1 MTRDGVTSDGAR
13 SQTARLGWLE
23 RCLIGVAALLPLGT
37 FLRPLWH
44 YYFEAPQYPEG
55 LSMQIW
61 SYQLTGRVDLINGLN
76 HYVGFM
82 KLDAAD
88 FWELKVLPVLVALV
102 VLGGL
107 FVVIQG
113 RKRPFDLWLAGYGL
127 FAVLGMTDFYRW
139 LYKFGHTVDPRAAIT
154 MEGYTPPMIGE
165 SVFMNFYITAWPGWG
180 AYALA
185 GGFVLGLA
193 VWGWRLFRTR
203 GRRAAPLKASAV
215 AALLAALLLS
225 GCSTPKPVP
234 IVIGQDLCAFCE
246 MLISD
251 PGYPAQLVTKTG
263 KAYKFDSIE
272 CLLAFVHDGP
282 VARDQVHS
290 MWVTDFNEPGK
301 LLKVEEAHFLRSGQ
315 LRSPMGLNVTA
326 FRTLKE
332 LEDVRAEV
340 GGVQVRH
347 ADLLDM
353 VIQSGLI
360 ERVAA
365 HDHGMGMGEGHDA
378 GETPAAGM
386 MHAADE
392 MQGAGDEDQP

>member
-1 MTRDGVTSDGAR
+1 MTSDGVTR
-13 SQTARLGWLE
+13 SVARLNWIE
-23 RCLIGVAALLPLGT
+23 RGLIAIAALLPLGT
-37 FLRPLWH
+37 FFRPLWH
-44 YYFEAPQYPEG
+44 YFFEAPQYPEG
-55 LSMQIW
+55 LAMQIW

-88 FWELKVLPVLVALV
+88 FWELKVLPILVVLV

-107 FVVIQG
+107 FVVIRG
-113 RKRPFDLWLAGYGL
+113 RKRLFDIWLAGYGL

-154 MEGYTPPMIGE
+154 MEGYTPPMLGE

-185 GGFVLGLA
+185 GGFVLGML
-193 VWGWRLFRTR
+193 VWLWRFIRTR
-203 GRRAAPLKASAV
+203 RSSAATLRTSAATALIASL
-215 AALLAALLLS
+215 LLA
-225 GCSTPKPVP
+225 GCSAPKPVP

-251 PGYPAQLVTKTG
+251 PGYATQLVTKTG

-272 CLLAFVHDGP
+272 CMLAFVYEGT
-282 VARDQVHS
+282 VTRDQIHS
-290 MWVTDFNEPGK
+290 MWVTDFNDPSK
-301 LLKVEEAHFLRSGQ
+301 LLKVEEARYLRSGM

-326 FRTLKE
+326 FRTQKE

-340 GGVQVRH
+340 GGMEV
-347 ADLLDM
+347 AYDNLLDM
-353 VIQSGLI
+353 VVQSGLI

-365 HDHGMGMGEGHDA
+365 HDHDMNGSHG
-378 GETPAAGM
+378 
-386 MHAADE
+386 ADE
-392 MQGAGDEDQP
+392 MHDSSMGEDEGH